1 MVDNLKKKYHRAKE
15 KKIRLNVYFYLIY
28 IALCF
33 WIMYCNN
40 GIGVCIRLGV
50 DLCVFISY

>member
-1 MVDNLKKKYHRAKE
+1 MVDNLKKKYHRAKG